1 MKIWRRRLYWLIAIY
16 TLQRFLFVYFNF
28 DALRT
33 VPLTGWLLALLDG
46 LRFDLC
52 TIATINTPIIAFHYG
67 MGLLLRRRHPNIKS
81 TDNSFRLLS
90 RLIGTIFF
98 ATNMPLIIFGIIDSR
113 MFTFTGRRST
123 LDLFA
128 IMADVQEQ
136 ALGVMLDYWPLTA
149 LSLGLVVTMGW
160 YTWQRD
166 LSQTPWKANRKERVY
181 LLVWAVVAAL
191 LIRGGWQT
199 KPLSPAHAYSHQP
212 VALANAV
219 LNSGITFLR
228 TPWAQNLKPYHDF
241 ASMDEVREV
250 LHVNTADGALASGK
264 NVIVIIVESLASEY
278 MGIYNQG
285 KGYTPFLDSLAS
297 KSVVFQNS
305 FASGRRT
312 IDALPAIFAAI
323 PAWRDQ
329 PFITSAYAANQ
340 IRPLPRELSKIGYKS
355 AFFHAAS
362 TGSMHFDV
370 FSKLAGFD
378 QYFGREDYPDKNQ
391 DDGHWGIFDEPFLK
405 FSLEK
410 ITEMKPPFLAGIFT
424 LSSHNPF
431 KIPVEHQ
438 GKFPKGTLPI
448 HESIGYADY
457 ALKEFFKSAAEK
469 SWFKETIFIITGDHT
484 SLSDNPAYGN
494 LSGRYRVPIIFYEP
508 IGRLPKSMETKV
520 ACHIDITPTVFGL
533 LGLEFQVDW
542 LMGGPLFDPNWSGR
556 FIQYEYGTWFY
567 LDQSLQLLINDDG
580 RTEFFAANDRSLSY
594 KKTNYG
600 DPGSLNLLKASRQY
614 YVNGLLGN
622 RWLLDST
629 HSN

>member
-1 MKIWRRRLYWLIAIY
+1 
-16 TLQRFLFVYFNF
+16 
-28 DALRT
+28 
-33 VPLTGWLLALLDG
+33 
-46 LRFDLC
+46 
-52 TIATINTPIIAFHYG
+52 
-67 MGLLLRRRHPNIKS
+67 
-81 TDNSFRLLS
+81 
-90 RLIGTIFF
+90 
-98 ATNMPLIIFGIIDSR
+98 MPLIIFGIIDSR
-113 MFTFTGRRST
+113 MYAFTGRRSS

-128 IMADVQEQ
+128 IMADVQDQ
-136 ALGVMLDYWPLTA
+136 AVGVMLDYWPLTA

-160 YTWQRD
+160 NTWQKD
-166 LSQTPWKANRKERVY
+166 FSQSPWKTNRKERVNLVLWA
-181 LLVWAVVAAL
+181 LLAAL

-228 TPWAQNLKPYHDF
+228 TPWAQNLKAYHDF

-250 LHVNTADGALASGK
+250 LHVDTADEAHANGK
-264 NVIVIIVESLASEY
+264 NVVVIIVESLASEY

-285 KGYTPFLDSLAS
+285 KGYTPFLDSLAP

-312 IDALPAIFAAI
+312 IDALPAVFAAI

-329 PFITSAYAANQ
+329 PFITSPYAANQ

-362 TGSMHFDV
+362 TGSMHFDA

-431 KIPVEHQ
+431 KIPAEHQ

-457 ALKEFFKSAAEK
+457 SLQEFFKSAAEK

-508 IGRLPKSMETKV
+508 NGRLPKSVETKV
-520 ACHIDITPTVFGL
+520 ASHIDITPTIFGL
-533 LGLEFQVDW
+533 LGLEFHPDW
-542 LMGGPLFDPNWSGR
+542 LLGGPLFDPNWSGR

-567 LDQSLQLLINDDG
+567 LDQSLQLLINEDG
-580 RTEFFAANDRSLSY
+580 KTDFFAAKDRSLSSRNA
-594 KKTNYG
+594 NYD
-600 DPGSLNLLKASRQY
+600 DPERLRFLKASRQY
-614 YVNGLLGN
+614 FINGLLAN
-622 RWLLDST
+622 TWLPKPSR
-629 HSN
+629 SQ

>member
-33 VPLTGWLLALLDG
+33 VPRAEWGLALLDG

-52 TIATINTPIIAFHYG
+52 TIATINTPIIAIHYG
-67 MGLLLRRRHPNIKS
+67 IELILRRRHPNIESNDKS
-81 TDNSFRLLS
+81 NRFLS

-113 MFTFTGRRST
+113 MFTFTGRRSS

-136 ALGVMLDYWPLTA
+136 ALGVMLDYWPLTV
-149 LSLGLVVTMGW
+149 LSLVLVVTMGW
-160 YTWQRD
+160 DTWQKD
-166 LSQTPWKANRKERVY
+166 FSPNPWKANRKERAHVV
-181 LLVWAVVAAL
+181 LWAVLAAL

-228 TPWAQNLKPYHDF
+228 TPWAQTLKPYHDF
-241 ASMDEVREV
+241 SSMDEVHEV
-250 LHVNTADGALASGK
+250 LQVNTANEIPGKGK
-264 NVIVIIVESLASEY
+264 NVVVLIVESLASEY

-285 KGYTPFLDSLAS
+285 KGYTPFLDSLAQ

-329 PFITSAYAANQ
+329 PFITSPYAANH
-340 IRPLPRELSKIGYKS
+340 IRPLPRELSKIGYTS

-405 FSLEK
+405 FSVEK

-431 KIPVEHQ
+431 KIPAEHQ

-457 ALKEFFKSAAEK
+457 SLQQFFKSAAEK
-469 SWFKETIFIITGDHT
+469 SWFDETIFIITGDHT
-484 SLSDNPAYGN
+484 SLSDNPTFSN

-508 IGRLPKSMETKV
+508 NGRLPKSVETKV
-520 ACHIDITPTVFGL
+520 ASHIDITPSIFGL
-533 LGLEFQVDW
+533 LGREFGDDW
-542 LMGGPLFDPNWSGR
+542 LMGGPLFDKNWEGR

-567 LDQSLQLLINDDG
+567 LDQSLQLLINEDGKTDFFDADDRG
-580 RTEFFAANDRSLSY
+580 LSS
-594 KKTNYG
+594 KKLNYD
-600 DPGSLNLLKASRQY
+600 DPGRLRILKASRQY
-614 YVNGLLGN
+614 FVNGLLGN
-622 RWLLDST
+622 TWLT
-629 HSN
+629 PAKAPG